1 MLRDFPGCLEVYVAP
16 DERGERA
23 GLGLNGSKTLLDE
36 LPIIGWATVST
47 AQRYDGVPAHTHD
60 AFEIMYVTHGS
71 SEWWVGDSVY
81 ELTPGHVYLTK
92 PGERHGLMNAIYT
105 PSEYYW
111 LQVQFDAEKHIPG
124 LAPEEAQSFSR
135 DLDAIQNRCFVASS
149 GIRECFQHL
158 LQEHRSPGPYST
170 TMARSVLHALLIHLI
185 RDHRRHSNRLK
196 LKHTEQSAL
205 IREAMDRIDRRL
217 DEPMSA
223 LKVVLNKGLSNR
235 VFHQKFLAEVGWT
248 PVEYRSRRRIQQ
260 AKIML
265 RQKHLSITRIAL
277 SLGFGTSQYFATVF
291 KKATGIT
298 PHEYREQI
306 LRNEG
311 PKR

>member
-1 MLRDFPGCLEVYVAP
+1 MPRDFPGCLEVYVAR

-23 GLGLNGSKTLLDE
+23 GLGLNGSKNLLDE
-36 LPIIGWATVST
+36 VPIVGWATVAT

-60 AFEIMYVTHGS
+60 AYEIMYVTHGS

-111 LQVQFDAEKHIPG
+111 LQVQFDVEKHIPG
-124 LAPEEAQSFSR
+124 LAREEAQSLSR
-135 DLDAIQNRCFVASS
+135 DLDAIQHRCFVASS

-170 TMARSVLHALLIHLI
+170 TIARSTLHALLIHLI
-185 RDHRRHSNRLK
+185 RDHRWHSNRLK
-196 LKHTEQSAL
+196 LKHAEQSAL

-217 DEPMSA
+217 DEPLLA
-223 LKVVLNKGLSNR
+223 LKFVRNRGLSNR

-260 AKIML
+260 AKLML
-265 RQKHLSITRIAL
+265 RQKPLSVTQIAL

-291 KKATGIT
+291 KKTTGIT
-298 PHEYREQI
+298 PREYRAQI
-306 LRNEG
+306 LRNEV
-311 PKR
+311 RER